1 MPRRRRRAGVAAA
14 SGSLLLAVGSAAA
27 AAGPGDLPVPHEGP
41 ARARERAEE
50 ILARPELRPEPRPL
64 VERALDE
71 LDELLS
77 EVVGGLGGLSPAA
90 AWAVVAV
97 MAAMA
102 GFALWRAVRALQVD
116 AGARDGIGIDG
127 PRRPPADWRAEA
139 AAHEA
144 AGRWPEA
151 LRCWWR
157 AVVAELA
164 SRGRLEE
171 VPGRTTGEHRAAL
184 ARSLPSAA
192 ADFSRATRLFEDAWY
207 AAVEVG
213 PAEAALV
220 RHLGERVLAE
230 ARERV

>member
-1 MPRRRRRAGVAAA
+1 MPLRRRKAGVAAA
-14 SGSLLLAVGSAAA
+14 AGWLVLAIGSAA

-50 ILARPELRPEPRPL
+50 ILDRPELRPEPRPL
-64 VERALDE
+64 VERVLDE

-90 AWAVVAV
+90 AWAIVAAV
-97 MAAMA
+97 AALL
-102 GFALWRAVRALQVD
+102 GFALWRAVRALQGD
-116 AGARDGIGIDG
+116 AGARAGVGLDGR
-127 PRRPPADWRAEA
+127 RRPPADWRAEA

-144 AGRWPEA
+144 AGRWREA

-164 SRGRLEE
+164 SRGLLEE

-184 ARSLPSAA
+184 ARSLPAAA

-207 AAVEVG
+207 AAVDVG
-213 PAEAALV
+213 PAEVGLV
-220 RHLGERVLAE
+220 RDLGERVLAQ